1 MKLMKTHVGRW
12 VKPDTFHAP
21 SWASWFTL
29 LAVAAVLLYGRTAAA
44 QGTVPVIEFDAAIQ
58 RALEKNP
65 TVVQAATA
73 ITRAEALAEQARAL
87 IKPTINAAF
96 SNTTL
101 DSARGFSGG
110 ITQPQNQS
118 TLSGDVTVP
127 VFNLS
132 RWATVPQ
139 ARDQVDIARLS
150 TADVRREIAVATAQ
164 AYLTVIAARRQV
176 DVDQRAVDAARAHLE
191 YAQRR
196 AQGGAGSRL
205 NELRAAGATST
216 SEVRLEN
223 TRLSLREAQEALGVL
238 LAADGPMDAGSD
250 PVFDTPG
257 TMSEQDWMPA
267 RPDVRFQ
274 LATQHAA
281 ERIVRD
287 TWRDWIG
294 NASATFSPQI
304 IAPKGLFQPSR
315 TWRLTVSFSQPIF
328 EGGLKK
334 SVLRLRELQVE
345 QSKIALSDVELRAR
359 SEVRV
364 AQEAVQSHERAVE
377 RARLAAT
384 QATEVLRITTSAFE
398 VGATTNIEVID
409 AQRSARDADS
419 AAAFADDAVRRAKL
433 ELLVA
438 VGRFPK

>member
-1 MKLMKTHVGRW
+1 MILV
-12 VKPDTFHAP
+12 A
-21 SWASWFTL
+21 
-29 LAVAAVLLYGRTAAA
+29 AAVLSGATAASA
-44 QGTVPVIEFDAAIQ
+44 QTPAPPRIEFDAAIQ

-65 TVVQAATA
+65 SVVQAATA

-87 IKPTINAAF
+87 VKPTVSAVF

-110 ITQPQNQS
+110 VTQPQSQS
-118 TLSGDVTVP
+118 TLSADVTVP
-127 VFNLS
+127 VLNLS
-132 RWATVPQ
+132 RWATLPQ
-139 ARDQVDIARLS
+139 ARDQIELARLS

-164 AYLTVIAARRQV
+164 AYLAVIAARRQV
-176 DVDQRAVDAARAHLE
+176 DVDLHAVDAARAHLD

-196 AQGGAGSRL
+196 VQGGAGSRL
-205 NELRAAGATST
+205 NELRAAGAAST

-223 TRLSLREAQEALGVL
+223 TRLSLRRAQEALGVL
-238 LAADGPMDAGSD
+238 VAADGPMDAGAD
-250 PVFDTPG
+250 PAFETPAVAD
-257 TMSEQDWMPA
+257 EQAWMQA

-281 ERIVRD
+281 ERVVRD

-294 NASATFSPQI
+294 SAAATFSPQI
-304 IAPKGLFQPSR
+304 IAPRGLFQPSR

-328 EGGLKK
+328 EGGQKRA
-334 SVLRLRELQVE
+334 VLHLRELQVE
-345 QSKIALSDVELRAR
+345 QSKIALSDLELRAR
-359 SEVRV
+359 SEVRI
-364 AQEAVQSHERAVE
+364 AQESMQSYERALE

-384 QATEVLRITTSAFE
+384 QAAEVLRITTSAFE

-419 AAAFADDAVRRAKL
+419 AAAFAEDAVRRAKL

-438 VGRFPK
+438 LGRFPR